1 MHLVLSGEGA
11 SDVGIDRENI
21 GPITKLV
28 DRLIEKRLGY
38 SLLDKD
44 LNLKA
49 LTLFSKAELADR
61 AKRMKSRSRKGKKQ
75 PSETRY
81 FYNNARALALLAG
94 ELEAEDRVVVLFR
107 DGDGTAIS
115 TRQEWAQK
123 FQSMLDGF
131 AVEELTTGIPIL
143 PKPKSEAWWLCALR
157 DGYQNCQQLEDES
170 GNDASPNSLKSQI
183 EAYLGESA
191 TRLLL
196 NDKIDAGEIDIDR
209 IDMDSMNKFKQ
220 RLNEV
225 LDCLLPSYEKRS
237 IIDRRPNN

>member
-11 SDVGIDRENI
+11 SDVGSDLENI

-28 DRLIEKRLGY
+28 ARAIERRLGY
-38 SLLDKD
+38 SLVEYQ
-44 LNLKA
+44 A
-49 LTLFSKAELADR
+49 WTLFSKAELAAR
-61 AKRMKSRSRKGKKQ
+61 AKQMKARSRKGKKQ

-94 ELEAEDRVVVLFR
+94 ELEAKDRVVVLFR
-107 DGDGTAIS
+107 DGDGTVTS

-123 FQSMLDGF
+123 LQSMLDGF
-131 AVEELTTGIPIL
+131 AVEELPTGVPIL

-157 DGYQNCQQLEDES
+157 DDYQNCQQLEDES

-183 EAYLGESA
+183 EAYLGEPT

-196 NDKIDAGEIDIDR
+196 NDRIDAGEIDIDR
-209 IDMDSMNKFKQ
+209 IDMNSLNKFKK

-225 LDCLLPSYEKRS
+225 LDLLGCPRS
-237 IIDRRPNN
+237 KL

>member
-11 SDVGIDRENI
+11 SDVGSDLENI

-28 DRLIEKRLGY
+28 DRSIEKRLGY
-38 SLLDKD
+38 SLVEYQ
-44 LNLKA
+44 A

-61 AKRMKSRSRKGKKQ
+61 AKQMKARSRKGKKQ

-94 ELEAEDRVVVLFR
+94 EIQAEDRVVVLFR
-107 DGDGTAIS
+107 DGDGTATS
-115 TRQEWAQK
+115 DRQEWAQK

-157 DGYQNCQQLEDES
+157 DNYQNFQQLEDES

-183 EAYLGESA
+183 EKYLREPA

-209 IDMDSMNKFKQ
+209 INDMPSLTAFKN
-220 RLNEV
+220 RLDEV
-225 LDCLLPSYEKRS
+225 CALTISSQSL
-237 IIDRRPNN
+237 IDRD

>member
-11 SDVGIDRENI
+11 SDVGKDRENI

-28 DRLIEKRLGY
+28 DQLIERRLGY
-38 SLLDKD
+38 SLIDKD
-44 LNLKA
+44 LEA

-61 AKRMKSRSRKGKKQ
+61 AKRMKARSRKGKKQ

-81 FYNNARALALLAG
+81 FYNNARALALIAG

-107 DGDGTAIS
+107 DGDGTATS
-115 TRQEWAQK
+115 TRQEWANK

-131 AVEELTTGIPIL
+131 AIEGLTTGVPIL
-143 PKPKSEAWWLCALR
+143 PKPKSEAWWLCASYN
-157 DGYQNCQQLEDES
+157 DYQNCQQLEDES

-183 EAYLGESA
+183 EKFLREPA

-196 NDKIDAGEIDIDR
+196 NDKIDGGEIEIDR
-209 IDMDSMNKFKQ
+209 INMDSLNKFKD

-225 LDCLLPSYEKRS
+225 LDSLLPIYDKG
-237 IIDRRPNN
+237 

>member
-1 MHLVLSGEGA
+1 MHLVLSGEGG
-11 SDVGIDRENI
+11 SDVGNDCENI
-21 GPITKLV
+21 GPITKLI
-28 DRLIEKRLGY
+28 DRAIEKRLGY
-38 SLLDKD
+38 SLVEYQ
-44 LNLKA
+44 A
-49 LTLFSKAELADR
+49 LTLFSKAELAAH
-61 AKRMKSRSRKGKKQ
+61 AKQMKARSRKGKKQ

-94 ELEAEDRVVVLFR
+94 KIEEDLVVVLFR
-107 DGDGTAIS
+107 DGDGTGTS
-115 TRQEWAQK
+115 DRQEWAQK

-131 AVEELTTGIPIL
+131 AVEELTTGVPIL

-183 EAYLGESA
+183 EVCLGEPA

-196 NDKIDAGEIDIDR
+196 NDKIDAGAIDIDR
-209 IDMDSMNKFKQ
+209 IDMNSLNKFKN

-225 LDCLLPSYEKRS
+225 LDGLLPNYEK
-237 IIDRRPNN
+237 

>member
-1 MHLVLSGEGA
+1 MQLVLSGEGA
-11 SDVGIDRENI
+11 SDVGSDCENI

-28 DRLIEKRLGY
+28 DRAIEKRLGY
-38 SLLDKD
+38 SLVNKD
-44 LNLKA
+44 LKA

-61 AKRMKSRSRKGKKQ
+61 AKQMKARSRKGKKQ

-81 FYNNARALALLAG
+81 FYNNARALALLAR
-94 ELEAEDRVVVLFR
+94 ELEAKDLIVVLFR
-107 DGDGTAIS
+107 DGDGTATS

-123 FQSMLDGF
+123 LQSMLDGF
-131 AVEELTTGIPIL
+131 AVEGLTTGVPIL

-157 DGYQNCQQLEDES
+157 NDYQNCQQLEDES

-183 EAYLGESA
+183 EVCLGEPA

-196 NDKIDAGEIDIDR
+196 NDKIDGGHIEIDRMTDLP
-209 IDMDSMNKFKQ
+209 SVAAFKD

-225 LDCLLPSYEKRS
+225 LDLLGCTRS
-237 IIDRRPNN
+237 K

>member
-11 SDVGIDRENI
+11 SDVGSDLENI

-28 DRLIEKRLGY
+28 ARLVERRLGY
-38 SLLDKD
+38 SLVDKD
-44 LNLKA
+44 LKA
-49 LTLFSKAELADR
+49 LTLFSKAELTDR
-61 AKRMKSRSRKGKKQ
+61 AKQMKARSRKGKKQ

-94 ELEAEDRVVVLFR
+94 ELEVEDRLVVLFR
-107 DGDGTAIS
+107 DGDGTVKS
-115 TRQEWAQK
+115 DRQEWAQK
-123 FQSMLDGF
+123 LKSMLEGF
-131 AVEELTTGIPIL
+131 AVEGLTTGVPIL

-170 GNDASPNSLKSQI
+170 GNDASPNSLKIQI
-183 EAYLGESA
+183 EKCLGEPA
-191 TRLLL
+191 TSLLL
-196 NDKIDAGEIDIDR
+196 NDKIDNGEIDIDR

-225 LDCLLPSYEKRS
+225 LDILLPSYEK
-237 IIDRRPNN
+237 

>member
-11 SDVGIDRENI
+11 SDVGSDLENI

-28 DRLIEKRLGY
+28 ALLIERRLGY
-38 SLLDKD
+38 SLVDKD
-44 LNLKA
+44 LKA

-61 AKRMKSRSRKGKKQ
+61 AKQMTARSRKGKKQ
-75 PSETRY
+75 QSETRY
-81 FYNNARALALLAG
+81 FYNNARALALLVE
-94 ELEAEDRVVVLFR
+94 ELEGEDRIVVLFR
-107 DGDGTAIS
+107 DGDGTATS

-123 FQSMLDGF
+123 LQSMLDGF
-131 AVEELTTGIPIL
+131 AVEGLTTGVPIL

-183 EAYLGESA
+183 EACLDKPA

-196 NDKIDAGEIDIDR
+196 NDKIDAGEIDLDR
-209 IDMDSMNKFKQ
+209 IDMNSLNAFKT
-220 RLNEV
+220 RLDEV
-225 LDCLLPSYEKRS
+225 LDILLPSCRK
-237 IIDRRPNN
+237 

>member
-11 SDVGIDRENI
+11 SDVGSDLENI

-28 DRLIEKRLGY
+28 DRAIERRLGY
-38 SLLDKD
+38 SPIEYQ
-44 LNLKA
+44 A

-61 AKRMKSRSRKGKKQ
+61 AKQMKARSRKGKKQ

-94 ELEAEDRVVVLFR
+94 ELEGQDRVVVLFR
-107 DGDGTAIS
+107 DGDGTATS

-123 FQSMLDGF
+123 LQSMLDGF
-131 AVEELTTGIPIL
+131 TIEGLTTGVPIL

-157 DGYQNCQQLEDES
+157 DDYQNCQQLEDES
-170 GNDASPNSLKSQI
+170 GNDASPNSLKSKI
-183 EAYLGESA
+183 EKCLGEPA

-209 IDMDSMNKFKQ
+209 IDMSSINAFKT
-220 RLNEV
+220 RLDEV
-225 LDCLLPSYEKRS
+225 LDILLPSCGR
-237 IIDRRPNN
+237 

>member
-11 SDVGIDRENI
+11 SDVGSDLENI

-28 DRLIEKRLGY
+28 DREIEKRLGY
-38 SLLDKD
+38 SLVEYQ
-44 LNLKA
+44 A

-61 AKRMKSRSRKGKKQ
+61 AKQMKARSRKGRKQ
-75 PSETRY
+75 LSETRY
-81 FYNNARALALLAG
+81 FDNNARALALLAG
-94 ELEAEDRVVVLFR
+94 KLEAEDRIVILFR
-107 DGDGTAIS
+107 DGDGTVTS
-115 TRQEWAQK
+115 DRQEWAQK

-131 AVEELTTGIPIL
+131 AVEGLTTGVPIL

-157 DGYQNCQQLEDES
+157 DDYQNCKQLEDES

-183 EAYLGESA
+183 EAKTCLGEPA

-196 NDKIDAGEIDIDR
+196 NDKIDAGEIDLDR
-209 IDMDSMNKFKQ
+209 IDMDSLNKFKD

-225 LDCLLPSYEKRS
+225 LDGLLPRYEK
-237 IIDRRPNN
+237 

>member
-11 SDVGIDRENI
+11 SDVGSDLKNI

-28 DRLIEKRLGY
+28 DRSIEKRLGY
-38 SLLDKD
+38 SLVEYQ
-44 LNLKA
+44 A

-61 AKRMKSRSRKGKKQ
+61 AKQMKARSRKGKKQ

-94 ELEAEDRVVVLFR
+94 EIQAKDRVVVLFR
-107 DGDGTAIS
+107 DGDGTATS
-115 TRQEWAQK
+115 DRQEWAQK

-157 DGYQNCQQLEDES
+157 DNYQNCQQLEDES

-183 EAYLGESA
+183 EAKECLGEPA
-191 TRLLL
+191 TRLLI
-196 NDKIDAGEIDIDR
+196 NDKIDRGEIDIDR
-209 IDMDSMNKFKQ
+209 IDMYSMNEFKQ
-220 RLNEV
+220 RLNDV
-225 LDCLLPSYEKRS
+225 LDLLGCGRS
-237 IIDRRPNN
+237 KL

>member
-11 SDVGIDRENI
+11 SDVGSDLENI

-28 DRLIEKRLGY
+28 DREIERRLGY
-38 SLLDKD
+38 SLVDND
-44 LNLKA
+44 LKA
-49 LTLFSKAELADR
+49 LTLFSKVELADR
-61 AKRMKSRSRKGKKQ
+61 AKQMKARSRKGKKQ

-81 FYNNARALALLAG
+81 FYNNARALALLAE

-107 DGDGTAIS
+107 DGDGTVTS

-131 AVEELTTGIPIL
+131 AVEELTTGVPIL

-157 DGYQNCQQLEDES
+157 DDYQNCQQLEDES

-183 EAYLGESA
+183 EAYLGEPA
-191 TRLLL
+191 THLLL
-196 NDKIDAGEIDIDR
+196 NDKIDDGEIDIDR
-209 IDMDSMNKFKQ
+209 IDMDSLNKFKK

-225 LDCLLPSYEKRS
+225 LDLLGCPRS
-237 IIDRRPNN
+237 KL

>member
-11 SDVGIDRENI
+11 SDVGSDLKNI

-28 DRLIEKRLGY
+28 DRAIERRLGY
-38 SLLDKD
+38 SLVEYQ
-44 LNLKA
+44 A
-49 LTLFSKAELADR
+49 LTLFSKAALADC
-61 AKRMKSRSRKGKKQ
+61 AKRMKPRSRKGKKQ
-75 PSETRY
+75 PSETRF

-94 ELEAEDRVVVLFR
+94 AVEVEDRVVVLFR
-107 DGDGTAIS
+107 DADGTATS
-115 TRQEWAQK
+115 NRQEWANK

-131 AVEELTTGIPIL
+131 AVEGLTMGVPIL

-183 EAYLGESA
+183 EAYLGEPA
-191 TRLLL
+191 TYLLL
-196 NDKIDAGEIDIDR
+196 NDKIDNGQIEIDR
-209 IDMDSMNKFKQ
+209 IDMDSLNKFKK

-225 LDCLLPSYEKRS
+225 LDLLGCARG
-237 IIDRRPNN
+237 

>member
-11 SDVGIDRENI
+11 SDVGSDLENI

-28 DRLIEKRLGY
+28 DLEIERRLGY
-38 SLLDKD
+38 SLVDKE
-44 LNLKA
+44 LKA
-49 LTLFSKAELADR
+49 LTLFSKAALVDR
-61 AKRMKSRSRKGKKQ
+61 AKLMKPRSRKGKKQ

-94 ELEAEDRVVVLFR
+94 ELEVEDRVVVLFR
-107 DGDGTAIS
+107 DGDGTGTS

-123 FQSMLDGF
+123 LQSMLDGF
-131 AVEELTTGIPIL
+131 AVEELTTGVPIL

-157 DGYQNCQQLEDES
+157 DDYQNCQQLEDES

-183 EAYLGESA
+183 EAYLGEPA
-191 TRLLL
+191 THLLL
-196 NDKIDAGEIDIDR
+196 NDKIDDGEIDIDR
-209 IDMDSMNKFKQ
+209 IDMDSLNKFKK

-225 LDCLLPSYEKRS
+225 LDRLGCARS
-237 IIDRRPNN
+237 KL